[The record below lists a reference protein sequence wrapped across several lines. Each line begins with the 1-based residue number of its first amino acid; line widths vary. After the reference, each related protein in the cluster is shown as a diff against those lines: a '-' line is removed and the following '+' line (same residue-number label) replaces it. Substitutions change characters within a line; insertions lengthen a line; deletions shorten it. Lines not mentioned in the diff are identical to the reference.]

1 MSTCELSKL
10 GLDATKKNSE
20 REFFFEVFSS
30 SLVRVLWV
38 RLKRNKPG
46 NRVIVSSMGSTYPKI
61 SQLKRE
67 LYPRKCFLNN
77 RKRNLCRDHIR
88 YGLLLLTLTS
98 LKSVKTW
105 TCSRQSSFV
114 RSTNCLTRG
123 TEVVYGPNFYYTE
136 VTMYSSNCSR
146 LYSFTQILSRSKFSL
161 NMASRRCRTR
171 FHILLFFDR
180 NQL

>member
-1 MSTCELSKL
+1 MIKISTSP
-10 GLDATKKNSE
+10 KK
-20 REFFFEVFSS
+20 
-30 SLVRVLWV
+30 
-38 RLKRNKPG
+38 
-46 NRVIVSSMGSTYPKI
+46 
-61 SQLKRE
+61 SQLKRK

-123 TEVVYGPNFYYTE
+123 TEVVYGPNLYYAE

-146 LYSFTQILSRSKFSL
+146 LYSFNQILSRSKFSL
-161 NMASRRCRTR
+161 NMASRRSRTR
-171 FHILLFFDR
+171 FHILLCF
-180 NQL
+180 